1 MIYVDLTDNDNY
13 IAIQKPN
20 FEYTY
25 FHWNL
30 PPDKVFQSGPDL
42 NTYKYIFCIG
52 PTNLGFWSEE

>member
-1 MIYVDLTDNDNY
+1 MIFVDLTDIDNF

-30 PPDKVFQSGPDL
+30 PPDKVFQSGMDL
-42 NTYKYIFCIG
+42 NTYECMLCIG